1 MASELKVNTL
11 TGVSTA
17 GSIAVTANSSTTT
30 NLQEGLSK
38 AWIVQDFGTTIKDS
52 FNFSTLTD
60 NGTGDYDTAYTNPM
74 GAANSYCILQGAY
87 RYSNTTSNTTYCQGV
102 AADSVGATTNTSVFV
117 GSIKYGNSAGDA
129 FDARGVMHSSMGDLA

>member
-1 MASELKVNTL
+1 MTSKLVLDNLAGRT
-11 TGVSTA
+11 TA
-17 GSIAVTANSSTTT
+17 GSISVVADNGTTT

-38 AWIVQDFGTTIKDS
+38 AWIVQDFGTTIQDS

-60 NGTGDYDTAYTNPM
+60 NGTGDYDTSYTNNM
-74 GAANSYCILQGAY
+74 ANSNGMCILQGAY

-117 GSIKYGNSAGDA
+117 GSIKYGNSAGTA
-129 FDARGVMHSSMGDLA
+129 FDARGVMHSSMGELA